1 MSPPSPQFGKPAPR
15 RIPAFELGPNLV
27 EHQVGAKRI
36 RDVVW
41 VDPEDVE
48 SVLSAYQAQNVR
60 LPLFKE
66 HREELGSFGAVGLE
80 RSLRGGIDQ
89 VIDYSPEGQRLV
101 ESGAYLYDSPEI
113 VMSAPDRLGRK
124 HLREIRSGSLVNK
137 PARAGSQPL
146 LLSARARGPMS
157 NAATPYR
164 RFLDLGGQLQE
175 ALKELSG
182 SDAEQAKAILGLDE
196 PLKVGLAAA
205 QVAVQTL
212 EPPPAAAEAVMLSA
226 AAHAAADLGAKV
238 LKLTGSASA
247 DEALGYLEAQGDA
260 VKALSAK
267 LIEYATAAGA
277 LPAAEADRF
286 RAMSAGHLLGH
297 LRAAGAVVTLSAK
310 PAATDG
316 APPPAAPAKQEPE
329 PSPFADEVAA
339 GLLGPK
345 LTSGS
350 R

>member
-1 MSPPSPQFGKPAPR
+1 
-15 RIPAFELGPNLV
+15 LV

-48 SVLSAYQAQNVR
+48 SVLSTYQEQNVR

-80 RSLRGGIDQ
+80 RSPRGGIDQ

-137 PARAGSQPL
+137 PARTGSQPL

-157 NAATPYR
+157 NAATAYR
-164 RFLDLGGQLQE
+164 RVLEIGGQLQE

-182 SDAEQAKAILGLDE
+182 TDAEQAKVILGIDE

-212 EPPPAAAEAVMLSA
+212 DPPPAAGEAEAVMLSA
-226 AAHAAADLGAKV
+226 AAHAAADLGTKV

-316 APPPAAPAKQEPE
+316 APPPAAPATQEPE
-329 PSPFADEVAA
+329 PSPIADEVAA